1 MSCSV
6 GWMLRLTPRAT
17 AVVALA
23 RQEAESLG
31 QPCASGHVL
40 VVLIWEAGGLA
51 ARALSDAGFATGSE
65 GAVRRWLAG
74 APERERGMTLNELL
88 RAAEKVAV
96 ELGHNYLGT
105 EHQLLAVTQDTAL
118 GADAFP
124 TDQRELARAHLRE
137 TAS

>member
-1 MSCSV
+1 
-6 GWMLRLTPRAT
+6 MLRLTPRAA

-51 ARALSDAGFATGSE
+51 ARALAEAGFASGSE
-65 GAVRRWLAG
+65 DAVHRWLAG
-74 APERERGMTLNELL
+74 APERERGMALEDLL
-88 RAAEKVAV
+88 HAAEKVAV
-96 ELGHNYLGT
+96 DLGHNYLGT
-105 EHQLLAVTQDTAL
+105 EHQLLAITEDACL

-124 TDQRELARAHLRE
+124 TERRALARAHLRE